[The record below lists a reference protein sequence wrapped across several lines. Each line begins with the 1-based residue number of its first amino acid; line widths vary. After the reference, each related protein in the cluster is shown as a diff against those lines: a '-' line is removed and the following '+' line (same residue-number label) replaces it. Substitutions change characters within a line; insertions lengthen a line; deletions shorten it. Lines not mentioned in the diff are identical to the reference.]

1 MKRTSKASNA
11 EKLKAVE
18 AYQEGK
24 KTQRE
29 VREEFQCGKST
40 IQRWVNLY
48 RDQGKDGLDVREK
61 NHSYSKEIKQAAVE
75 AYVMEGM
82 SLNEVSGKYGL
93 STHTVLR
100 RWINKYNSHIEL
112 KDYDPKGDVYMT
124 KTRQTT
130 YEERLTIV
138 QHCLAHEKRYTL
150 TAAEYGVPY
159 CQVYMW
165 VRKYQTEGEN
175 GLLDRR
181 GRHKTESELTDLEK
195 LQRENKLLK
204 QRNDDLKME
213 NELLK
218 KVEEI
223 ERRRRSAVRGKK
235 RAI

>member
-1 MKRTSKASNA
+1 MKRTSKASKA
-11 EKLKAVE
+11 EKLKAVN
-18 AYQEGK
+18 AYLDGK
-24 KTQRE
+24 KTQHE
-29 VREEFQCGKST
+29 LGEELQCGKST
-40 IQRWVNLY
+40 IQRWVSLY

-82 SLNEVSGKYGL
+82 SLNEVSGKFGL
-93 STHTVLR
+93 STHSVLG
-100 RWINKYNSHIEL
+100 RWIKKYNSHIEL

-124 KTRQTT
+124 KTRPTT
-130 YEERLTIV
+130 QEERLSIV

-150 TAAEYGVPY
+150 TAAKYAVPY
-159 CQVYMW
+159 SRVYMW
-165 VRKYQTEGEN
+165 VRKYQTEGED

-181 GRHKTESELTDLEK
+181 GRHKTASELTDFEK
-195 LQRENKLLK
+195 LERENKLLK

-223 ERRRRSAVRGKK
+223 ERRRRSAARGKN